1 MMRKEYGISFAEKVK
16 EESARAERNDEEK
29 RSLLSSFIRLN
40 GYLSIKEGNKRLDV
54 ASESSSI
61 AKAIYQYI
69 HDLYGVSARFAY
81 TRSAG
86 FLKRIVYHVLIE
98 KEPEDILNDLGID
111 FFSIENPKNLVANAE
126 QTIAYLTGAF
136 LAKGSVNNP
145 KSTSYHLEFSF
156 SDQSFAKWIQR
167 LLAHYQYRQFNA
179 KIIER
184 RSRYVVYIKRS
195 DEISD
200 LLILFKAKDSCLEF
214 ENVRVERDFSNVTNR
229 LANLDTANYS
239 KTAKSSE
246 EQIKEINYFVDRLG
260 WDAIENEKLKT
271 LMKLR
276 LEHPDASLSELAH
289 LLSNELNTTIS
300 RSNVN
305 HLFRY
310 LKEEYRIS
318 IKEKGGK

>member
-1 MMRKEYGISFAEKVK
+1 MKKGYGISFAERVK
-16 EESARAERNDEEK
+16 EESARSLRSDEEK

-40 GYLSIKEGNKRLDV
+40 GYLSIGEGNKRLDIS
-54 ASESSSI
+54 SESSSI

-86 FLKRIVYHVLIE
+86 FLKRIVFHVLIE
-98 KEPEDILNDLGID
+98 EEPEDILNDLGID

-145 KSTSYHLEFSF
+145 KSSSYHLEFSF
-156 SDQSFAKWIQR
+156 SDQLFAKWIQR
-167 LLAHYQYRQFNA
+167 LLVHYQHRQFNA
-179 KIIER
+179 KIAER
-184 RSRYVVYIKRS
+184 RNRYVVYIKRS

-229 LANLDTANYS
+229 LANLDAANYS

-246 EQIKEINYFVDRLG
+246 EQIKEINYFVARLG
-260 WDAIENEKLKT
+260 WDGIENEKLRT

-276 LEHPDASLSELAH
+276 LEHQDASLSELAH

-310 LKEEYRIS
+310 LKEEYEIAL
-318 IKEKGGK
+318 KEKGVK